1 MSSARSRYRQEYTRL
16 VEERKTLAYRSMGF
30 LSAIVQM
37 NNIEISGT
45 TFEKMR
51 ELVNEYNKLNEE
63 ILHTESLLD
72 LIDYD
77 DSEDDSEWL

>member
-1 MSSARSRYRQEYTRL
+1 
-16 VEERKTLAYRSMGF
+16 MGF